1 MRIYREADAM
11 NYLEEDDVK
20 DCRDPHEMA
29 QFSAQ
34 PGGMNDASYLLPQD
48 VALARPDESDGLA
61 WILDLSYNAF
71 RFVYGPLEAPAR
83 GVPGGPPHDYP
94 VERPDDP
101 DHYRNW
107 PMYHAP
113 TVLRTW
119 IQDVVDLELV
129 PVSSQGEYWSTSS
142 EILGQVIGKALRHYG
157 WPAEF
162 REQDWARDS
171 EQIYRAAGEVEER
184 YEEEFDSH
192 KFGRDRKEL
201 LSQWKRIQT
210 LSQMTGKPQSLK
222 FATFG
227 GLWTNGNVCVGIIGG
242 TQTSIP
248 PTTTTTSA
256 GNGIS
261 TPLSTQPVMVNNCDR
276 FYFVQ
281 SGDSC
286 AQIASNHGISVTEL
300 ATWNN
305 VSGAACGGLWANVC
319 VCVRVIG
326 ATPTTAVPAPPA
338 PGNGVSTPVPT
349 QPGMVGNCDRFYFVE
364 SGDTCVAIVS
374 RYGITLTQFTTWNN
388 VVGSG
393 CGGLWANVWVCVH
406 ILG

>member
-1 MRIYREADAM
+1 M
-11 NYLEEDDVK
+11 
-20 DCRDPHEMA
+20 PTP
-29 QFSAQ
+29 F
-34 PGGMNDASYLLPQD
+34 
-48 VALARPDESDGLA
+48 
-61 WILDLSYNAF
+61 
-71 RFVYGPLEAPAR
+71 
-83 GVPGGPPHDYP
+83 P
-94 VERPDDP
+94 VR
-101 DHYRNW
+101 
-107 PMYHAP
+107 YHGS
-113 TVLRTW
+113 L
-119 IQDVVDLELV
+119 I
-129 PVSSQGEYWSTSS
+129 S
-142 EILGQVIGKALRHYG
+142 
-157 WPAEF
+157 
-162 REQDWARDS
+162 
-171 EQIYRAAGEVEER
+171 
-184 YEEEFDSH
+184 
-192 KFGRDRKEL
+192 
-201 LSQWKRIQT
+201 
-210 LSQMTGKPQSLK
+210 TGKPQSLK

-305 VSGAACGGLWANVC
+305 VGGAACGGLWANVY

-326 ATPTTAVPAPPA
+326 ATPATAVPAPPA